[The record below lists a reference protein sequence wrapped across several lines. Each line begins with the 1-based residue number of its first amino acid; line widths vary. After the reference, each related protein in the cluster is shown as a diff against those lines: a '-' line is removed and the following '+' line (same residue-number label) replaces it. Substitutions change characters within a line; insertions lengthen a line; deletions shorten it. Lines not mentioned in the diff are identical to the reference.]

1 MTMAKVTNK
10 TYELLVIHYMD
21 RELVVGLRDKSLLN
35 SMQIDFE
42 HFKKYVEAR
51 KIAEQRRKEGWQKF
65 FDDSDMGYQNY
76 REEMK
81 GIEGKQIAE
90 KMLESSTMSS
100 FAPIVAKMP
109 VVTKDDLEKL
119 LPDYVSG
126 GDISKLF
133 RG

>member
-1 MTMAKVTNK
+1 MAKVTNK
-10 TYELLVIHYMD
+10 TYELLVQHFMD
-21 RELVVGLRDKSLLN
+21 TDLEVGLRDKALLR

-42 HFKKYVEAR
+42 QFRNYVKAR
-51 KIAEQRRKEGWQKF
+51 KIAEQRREEGWQKF
-65 FDDSDMGYQNY
+65 FDDSGLGYQNY

-90 KMLESSTMSS
+90 KMMTSITMQG
-100 FAPIVAKMP
+100 FAPRVAEMP
-109 VVTKDDLEKL
+109 VVTRDDLEKL

-133 RG
+133 KL

>member
-1 MTMAKVTNK
+1 MAKVTNK
-10 TYELLVIHYMD
+10 TYELLVQHFMD
-21 RELVVGLRDKSLLN
+21 TDLRVGLRDKALLR

-42 HFKKYVEAR
+42 QFRKDVKDC
-51 KIAEQRRKEGWQKF
+51 KIAEQRREEGWQKF
-65 FDDSDMGYQNY
+65 FDNSNLGYQNY

-81 GIEGKQIAE
+81 GIEGKQIAV

-109 VVTKDDLEKL
+109 VVTRDDLEKL

>member
-10 TYELLVIHYMD
+10 TYEFLVQHYMD
-21 RELVVGLRDKSLLN
+21 TDLKVGLRDKPLLR

-42 HFKKYVEAR
+42 QFKNYVKAR
-51 KIAEQRRKEGWQKF
+51 KIADQRREKGWQKF
-65 FDDSDMGYQNY
+65 FDDSGLGYQNY

-100 FAPIVAKMP
+100 FAPRVAEMP
-109 VVTKDDLEKL
+109 VVTRYDLEKL